1 MFLFLEFTWLT
12 KVLAEMK
19 SDSEQT
25 MKLEWLYKV
34 GAEWKLNSWPLK
46 PQLVRASE
54 RNSVVVGL
62 NPIQA
67 NFLSYFKESF
77 SGEYH
82 MYQFILLHSCDYIKK
97 ISIKINVVTDDSWNE
112 IWHWTIDKIG
122 VAIQSSHQVQVELMT
137 W

>member
-1 MFLFLEFTWLT
+1 MFPFLEFTWLT

-34 GAEWKLNSWPLK
+34 GSEWELNSWPLT
-46 PQLVRASE
+46 PQLVGASE

-97 ISIKINVVTDDSWNE
+97 ISIKINVVTHDSWNE

>member
-34 GAEWKLNSWPLK
+34 GSEWELNWWPLT

-97 ISIKINVVTDDSWNE
+97 ISIKINVVTHDSWNE

>member
-1 MFLFLEFTWLT
+1 MFPFLEFTWLT

-34 GAEWKLNSWPLK
+34 GSEWELNSWPLI

-54 RNSVVVGL
+54 RNSVVVVL
-62 NPIQA
+62 NPILA

-97 ISIKINVVTDDSWNE
+97 ILIKINVVTDDSWNE
-112 IWHWTIDKIG
+112 IWYWTIDKIG